1 VVVIGCA
8 AEVDTGVTNGLWRAV
23 IVELILDAVAKI
35 ENIPIFQLLPRTVLD
50 DERKVLEFLAVLSVG
65 P

>member
-8 AEVDTGVTNGLWRAV
+8 AEVNTGVTNRLCRAV

-35 ENIPIFQLLPRTVLD
+35 KNVPMLQLLRRTVLD
-50 DERKVLEFLAVLSVG
+50 GERKVLEFLAVLSVG